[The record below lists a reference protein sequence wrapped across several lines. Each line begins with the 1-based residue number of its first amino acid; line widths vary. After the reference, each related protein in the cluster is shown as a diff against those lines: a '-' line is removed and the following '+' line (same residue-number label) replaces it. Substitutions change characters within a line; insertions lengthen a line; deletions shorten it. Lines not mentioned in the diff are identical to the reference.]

1 MDEFLIEKYI
11 EMSKGISIN
20 ISSGIGYADPDPHSY
35 SVTIQYNRRS
45 YDKEHTHIFIA
56 KDIIKKLT
64 L

>member
-1 MDEFLIEKYI
+1 MIDERVDEFVIEKYLEI
-11 EMSKGISIN
+11 STGIM
-20 ISSGIGYADPDPHSY
+20 YANPVPHSY